1 MLASDSRVQYR
12 LRMLRLSLAWLHLIP
27 LGIGLGAVWTRG
39 RSLAERPLTI
49 GAVRRGFRADTWW
62 GIAAGLWIVT
72 GLWRLFASTEKA
84 TSYYLHNDVFFTK
97 MALLLIILALEVWPM
112 ITLVRWRKGAG
123 ESGDA
128 WQPDEGA
135 AARITKISY
144 VEAAL
149 AVAMVLAAVI
159 MARGYGYR

>member
-1 MLASDSRVQYR
+1 M
-12 LRMLRLSLAWLHLIP
+12 
-27 LGIGLGAVWTRG
+27 
-39 RSLAERPLTI
+39 
-49 GAVRRGFRADTWW
+49 
-62 GIAAGLWIVT
+62 T
-72 GLWRLFASTEKA
+72 GLWLLFASTEKA

-112 ITLVRWRKGAG
+112 MTLIGWRKSFAKSG
-123 ESGDA
+123 EA
-128 WQPDEGA
+128 WQPDETV

-159 MARGYGYR
+159 MARGYGYRGA